1 MLLSPAEFPSP
12 DARGFLLKLDGV
24 SKTWKRRYCLLAD
37 AFLILYTDFDATSA
51 IGEPSL
57 LWPRNNKT
65 ATMSVRTVNTKLT
78 RLITLFL
85 YQKVREPPPIR
96 PPGPRFTLTLI
107 IFRVSA
113 SLCLHGYRVQS
124 TGGLSGSKRHAFEL
138 IPPDMA
144 ASLSSTHAELKNFYF
159 VAETETEKKR

>member
-51 IGEPSL
+51 IGKPSL
-57 LWPRNNKT
+57 LCPRNNKT
-65 ATMSVRTVNTKLT
+65 ATIKI
-78 RLITLFL
+78 IT
-85 YQKVREPPPIR
+85 
-96 PPGPRFTLTLI
+96 